1 MAHVVLINRHDN
13 QCSMEFFVLMSLM
26 GNRGHVPQGIA
37 AGRQKKKWSSQ
48 PRPFVPTRPCSQGGE
63 YAWVEAHLLGSI
75 VPPRTSSHWVGRSNY
90 LRTWWIRRLLFINL
104 SDTIESSA
112 YNNPYRIAFSVTEAR
127 VPSGHLKS
135 LEKFVHSEVM
145 VYNICILCDA
155 SSFLYPPKFI
165 VLQTI
170 RLNVVRLW
178 WWIVFN

>member
-1 MAHVVLINRHDN
+1 MQYGILCTDVTDGKSWACTARH
-13 QCSMEFFVLMSLM
+13 CSWSAEEKMEFSTKTFCSHETLFT
-26 GNRGHVPQGIA
+26 
-37 AGRQKKKWSSQ
+37 GRRVCLSGS
-48 PRPFVPTRPCSQGGE
+48 PS
-63 YAWVEAHLLGSI
+63 AWVDCSPTHFFPLSRQIKL
-75 VPPRTSSHWVGRSNY
+75 PP
-90 LRTWWIRRLLFINL
+90 TWWIRRLLFINL